1 MNFIGSRTIE
11 TDRLVLR
18 KSTMAEQ
25 KRLWEILML
34 PEVNKWYLVGAKK
47 HANDKEYWTWE
58 VQEKFYQA
66 KVDKAGNEDVFYW
79 SIFLKAD
86 YTNSGKEEVIGQV
99 SAQEYGEDL
108 SVRDVGWYL
117 DPTYQ
122 GKGYASEAACAMI
135 DYMFKKV
142 EIEKIISGAVKD
154 NVASCR
160 VFEKLGFD
168 KIGEETHDSN
178 YTFYD
183 GTLTFSKYELTR
195 KKYLSNGNN

>member
-18 KSTMAEQ
+18 KSTMDEQ

-47 HANDKEYWTWE
+47 HANNKEHWTWE

-79 SIFLKAD
+79 SIFLKPE

-99 SAQEYGEDL
+99 SAQEYGKDL
-108 SVRDVGWYL
+108 SIRDVGWYL
-117 DPTYQ
+117 DPAYQ
-122 GKGYASEAACAMI
+122 GKGYASEAARAMI
-135 DYMFKKV
+135 DYMFKQV
-142 EIEKIISGAVKD
+142 EIEKIISGAVKN

-160 VFEKLGFD
+160 IFEKLGFD
-168 KIGEETHDSN
+168 KIGEVTEESN

-183 GTLTFSKYELTR
+183 GTLTFSKYSLTR
-195 KKYLSNGNN
+195 KKYLDNGNN